1 MSSYD
6 LTKLKGT
13 KRGPSVSF
21 IKTLYEYST
30 RVIFVSSRILSPS
43 SCEFGFQYMN
53 CTKDT
58 FGPLHLVMPSM
69 GSEYGFGIC
78 TQMKTSREVPSL
90 MRSLYLKKKNKLGLK
105 ELCLVLST
113 ASPAFYF
120 SCA

>member
-21 IKTLYEYST
+21 IKTLHENST

-113 ASPAFYF
+113 ASPAF
-120 SCA
+120 